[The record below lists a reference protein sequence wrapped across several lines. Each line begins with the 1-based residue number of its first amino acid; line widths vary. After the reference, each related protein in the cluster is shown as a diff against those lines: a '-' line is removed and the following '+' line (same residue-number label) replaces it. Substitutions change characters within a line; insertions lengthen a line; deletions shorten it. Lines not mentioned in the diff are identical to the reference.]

1 MRKEV
6 WSDVFCEAGVLAV
19 TPVTFPL
26 VFVFSAGQAGC
37 TGSHFCLTVAGH
49 QVFDEEQQQ
58 LIAGMSPATI
68 QLAWQSTAG
77 ETPGRFCLWAVTG
90 WG

>member
-1 MRKEV
+1 MTY
-6 WSDVFCEAGVLAV
+6 FCEAGGPAV

-26 VFVFSAGQAGC
+26 VFVFSAGRAGC
-37 TGSHFCLTVAGH
+37 TEVIFCLTVAGH
-49 QVFDEEQQQ
+49 QVFDEEQQR

-68 QLAWQSTAG
+68 QLAWQVPPVRR
-77 ETPGRFCLWAVTG
+77 PGGSVCGPVTG